1 MKRRI
6 TAAVLTVLSILPLFG
21 CGGNA
26 RPSEPDPRQT
36 GTEPVQTVSV
46 DELRED
52 MLAAA
57 PSLPEMKTVS
67 DGDEKSEALF
77 SYLSDLDYDKVEH
90 FFLVYSATGLADEIA
105 VIAVKDPADAAEA
118 KESLNRHLS
127 NRKQMY
133 VQYQPDQVPRVE
145 NAEVFTKDQ
154 YVVLIVCN
162 DAAAVK
168 AAFIR
173 DVE

>member
-36 GTEPVQTVSV
+36 GNEPVQTVSV

-118 KESLNRHLS
+118 KASLERHLS

-133 VQYQPDQVPRVE
+133 AQYQPDQVPRVE

-154 YVVLIVCN
+154 YVVLIVCD